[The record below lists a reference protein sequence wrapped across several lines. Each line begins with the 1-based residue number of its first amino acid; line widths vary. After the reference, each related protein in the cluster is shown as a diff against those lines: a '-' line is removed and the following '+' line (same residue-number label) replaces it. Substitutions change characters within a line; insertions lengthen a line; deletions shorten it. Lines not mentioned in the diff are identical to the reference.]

1 MVNSN
6 DIMSILN
13 ISPSFEIKEINNMI
27 IKEVINNSLKNN
39 YEEIKEYLIKNWK

>member
-1 MVNSN
+1 
-6 DIMSILN
+6 MSILN
-13 ISPSFEIKEINNMI
+13 ISPSFEIKEIHNMI